1 MSTIKDVARLA
12 NVSTCTVSRA
22 LSGKGYISDKAR
34 EAVLTAVA
42 QLNYQPNSIATE
54 LKAGVSNA
62 IGLIVPDIT
71 NYYYMELASQIEKI
85 ANVKGLLI
93 YLCNS
98 SNDRKKEKKFVV
110 ELSNRKIRGIIV
122 IPVSNEI
129 THFLDLQK
137 KNIPFVF
144 VNRAF
149 EDSMDFC
156 IVEDNYNAAYDIVSY
171 LQSKQRKRIAGI
183 FQSFDNMIYRDR
195 FEGMK
200 RALVGHGMCVDDTLI
215 ILNAEKDNTNQRIEE
230 LFEKEDG
237 PDAIFTSNDML
248 AFDVYKVLYKLNKR
262 IPEDVMVIGFDD
274 TLMAQ
279 KVYPPLTSYR
289 MPINQIA
296 KKSLSSILQGF
307 VDKNSLPITGTL
319 IKRMSTG
326 D

>member
-22 LSGKGYISDKAR
+22 LSGKGYISENTKKSVLL
-34 EAVLTAVA
+34 AVEE
-42 QLNYQPNSIATE
+42 LNYQPNSIATE

-71 NYYYMELASQIEKI
+71 NYYYMELASQIEKT
-85 ANVKGLLI
+85 ANEMDLLI

-98 SNDRKKEKKFVV
+98 NYDRNKEKEFVT

-129 THFLDLQK
+129 NHFLELQK

-149 EDSMDFC
+149 SESMEFC
-156 IVEDNYNAAYDIVSY
+156 IVENNYNAAYEIVEY
-171 LQSKQRKRIAGI
+171 LQSKRRKKISGI
-183 FQSFDNMIYRDR
+183 FQCFDNMIYRER
-195 FEGMK
+195 YEGMK
-200 RALVGHGMCVDDTLI
+200 QALFDHGIYVDDSLI
-215 ILNAEKDNTNQRIEE
+215 ILNAEKENTSQRIEA
-230 LFEKEDG
+230 LFKKPDW

-248 AFDVYKVLYKLNKR
+248 AFDVYQVLYKLDKK

-289 MPINQIA
+289 MPIDIIA
-296 KKSLSSILQGF
+296 KKSVESILQGCLSSR
-307 VDKNSLPITGTL
+307 NLPIIGRL
-319 IKRMSTG
+319 IKRRSTG